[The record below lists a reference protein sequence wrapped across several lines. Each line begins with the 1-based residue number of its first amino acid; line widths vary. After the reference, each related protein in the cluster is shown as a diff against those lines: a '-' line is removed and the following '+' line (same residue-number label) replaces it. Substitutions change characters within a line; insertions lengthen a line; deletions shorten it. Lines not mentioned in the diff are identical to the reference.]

1 MTIQYMMCSYD
12 SANSKLTIKVAS
24 FARILDFSR
33 AILFASSLS
42 KYLATWEADDARE
55 AAHDGLIVARTL
67 IGSANKE
74 RERHAHAHTYT
85 HTHVHTH
92 IHANTHT
99 HAHTHAR
106 THTNTHT
113 HAHAHTNACTHT
125 LTHTEN
131 ATMYVFTG
139 SESRMQSAGG
149 HIHIH
154 TATPA
159 AGVGE

>member
-99 HAHTHAR
+99 HADTR
-106 THTNTHT
+106 TYTHT
-113 HAHAHTNACTHT
+113 HAHANVNACTHT
-125 LTHTEN
+125 LTHRQCNCVCVYRE
-131 ATMYVFTG
+131 
-139 SESRMQSAGG
+139 RKQSAGG
-149 HIHIH
+149 CAYSHPHSNTCRRGRRIIC
-154 TATPA
+154 A
-159 AGVGE
+159 

>member
-24 FARILDFSR
+24 FARILDFSHTV
-33 AILFASSLS
+33 LFAIALS
-42 KYLATWEADDARE
+42 KYLATWDADEARE
-55 AAHDGLIVARTL
+55 EAHDGLIVARTL

-106 THTNTHT
+106 TQTHT
-113 HAHAHTNACTHT
+113 HTHMHTQTRAHTHSHT
-125 LTHTEN
+125 QKMQLCMCLQG
-131 ATMYVFTG
+131 AKAGCRVLGGIFTSTQQHLPQG
-139 SESRMQSAGG
+139 
-149 HIHIH
+149 
-154 TATPA
+154 
-159 AGVGE
+159 